1 MMAARRLLSG
11 AFVATDLL
19 SSPTWLGA
27 PEELRDPPAGELPG
41 GFRREE
47 PTKVSYLRAPPG
59 QYKGAI

>member
-11 AFVATDLL
+11 AFVAIELL
-19 SSPTWLGA
+19 PSTTWLGA
-27 PEELRDPPAGELPG
+27 PEELRDPPAGELPS

-47 PTKVSYLRAPPG
+47 PTKVSYLRELPG